1 MVILYTTYHEIES
14 GAICSGGGSAGRQ
27 HNGRWQQRFLA
38 RVVAIARPLGP
49 VTTDAAS
56 TPLSQVSTGCT
67 VPGTVA
73 PARQHLFELFP
84 EVLVQPRV

>member
-1 MVILYTTYHEIES
+1 MTYHEIQA
-14 GAICSGGGSAGRQ
+14 GAVCSGGGSAGRQ

-38 RVVAIARPLGP
+38 RVVAVARPLGP
-49 VTTDAAS
+49 VSTDPAPAS
-56 TPLSQVSTGCT
+56 LAHVCPSRT

-73 PARQHLFELFP
+73 PTRQHLFELFP